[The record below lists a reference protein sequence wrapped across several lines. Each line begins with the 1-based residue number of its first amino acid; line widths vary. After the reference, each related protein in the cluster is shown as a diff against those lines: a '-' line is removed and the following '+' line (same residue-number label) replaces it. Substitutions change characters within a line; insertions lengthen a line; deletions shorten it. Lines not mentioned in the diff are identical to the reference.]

1 MFDRGKQPEYEMDL
15 ENRFVAPEVTENDR
29 DNELS
34 LRPHTLEEYIGQ
46 EQVKENLSVFM
57 QAARL
62 RGEPLDHVL
71 LYGPPGLG
79 KTTLSQI
86 IAAEMGV
93 NIRITSGPAIEKPGD
108 LAALLT
114 NLNENDILFIDEI
127 HRLNRSVEEVL
138 YPAMEDYALD
148 IIIGKGPSARSIRID
163 LPRFTLVGAT
173 TRAGQLSAPLRDRF
187 GVVFRLELYTPEE
200 LSQIVTRSAGI
211 LGIPCEA
218 EGAMELARRSRGT
231 PRIAN
236 RFLKRVRDFA
246 QVQGSGAITPEIAA
260 EALAGLPNAAISKV
274 AAGTNG
280 TAPTE
285 NDTSITDPTIVDV
298 QTVEYPAPDT
308 VRFNFTFGYMDA
320 AGKSIAEFG
329 LLTTDG
335 RLFARKVRQPIE
347 KTEYMTIKGSW
358 EISGAGMAKTP
369 TEAPKYPITLTID
382 NYKTG
387 DVEDKG
393 KWPIISLYGVGDAD
407 NVADYKIYLF
417 RRTKGRYK
425 FASGPTGST
434 RKISK
439 TWRHPKHGV
448 SIGQADFALEFGN
461 ESLDKAI
468 TEFGIE
474 KFKESTLIYN
484 NSRASFGHIVG
495 WMFWYDSG
503 LETTRLCLGLTYK
516 IEKADFDKPDSPNP
530 DYKNF
535 MIKNI
540 GFAAFKNGI
549 QVSEIKEFKVV
560 CSASYGKLE
569 YAVLT
574 D

>member
-200 LSQIVTRSAGI
+200 LALIVKRSADI
-211 LGIPCEA
+211 LEVPIEDD
-218 EGAMELARRSRGT
+218 GAMEIARRSRGT

-236 RFLKRVRDFA
+236 RMLRRVRDFA
-246 QVQGSGAITPEIAA
+246 QVRAGGVITKKVAD
-260 EALAGLPNAAISKV
+260 EALTALEIDYLGLDTIDHRMLRSIIENYRGGPVGLDTLAATINEEAVTLEDVYEPYLMQLGFLTRTPRGRCVTAKAYQHLGLPV
-274 AAGTNG
+274 PGVLTG
-280 TAPTE
+280 E
-285 NDTSITDPTIVDV
+285 N
-298 QTVEYPAPDT
+298 
-308 VRFNFTFGYMDA
+308 
-320 AGKSIAEFG
+320 
-329 LLTTDG
+329 
-335 RLFARKVRQPIE
+335 
-347 KTEYMTIKGSW
+347 
-358 EISGAGMAKTP
+358 
-369 TEAPKYPITLTID
+369 
-382 NYKTG
+382 
-387 DVEDKG
+387 
-393 KWPIISLYGVGDAD
+393 
-407 NVADYKIYLF
+407 
-417 RRTKGRYK
+417 
-425 FASGPTGST
+425 
-434 RKISK
+434 
-439 TWRHPKHGV
+439 
-448 SIGQADFALEFGN
+448 
-461 ESLDKAI
+461 
-468 TEFGIE
+468 
-474 KFKESTLIYN
+474 
-484 NSRASFGHIVG
+484 
-495 WMFWYDSG
+495 SG
-503 LETTRLCLGLTYK
+503 LDQLSL
-516 IEKADFDKPDSPNP
+516 
-530 DYKNF
+530 
-535 MIKNI
+535 
-540 GFAAFKNGI
+540 
-549 QVSEIKEFKVV
+549 
-560 CSASYGKLE
+560 
-569 YAVLT
+569 
-574 D
+574 

>member
-1 MFDRGKQPEYEMDL
+1 MFDRGKQPEYEMHL

-200 LSQIVTRSAGI
+200 LSRIVTRSAGI

-246 QVQGSGAITPEIAA
+246 QVQGSGVITPEIAA
-260 EALAGLPNAAISKV
+260 EALERLEVDYLGLDRIDRRILSTIIQNYAGGPVGLDTLAAAVGEESV
-274 AAGTNG
+274 TL
-280 TAPTE
+280 E
-285 NDTSITDPTIVDV
+285 DV
-298 QTVEYPAPDT
+298 YEPYLMQIGFLTRTPRGRCVTRLAYNHLHLEAPD
-308 VRFNFTFGYMDA
+308 GAADA
-320 AGKSIAEFG
+320 
-329 LLTTDG
+329 
-335 RLFARKVRQPIE
+335 Q
-347 KTEYMTIKGSW
+347 MT
-358 EISGAGMAKTP
+358 
-369 TEAPKYPITLTID
+369 L
-382 NYKTG
+382 
-387 DVEDKG
+387 
-393 KWPIISLYGVGDAD
+393 
-407 NVADYKIYLF
+407 
-417 RRTKGRYK
+417 
-425 FASGPTGST
+425 
-434 RKISK
+434 
-439 TWRHPKHGV
+439 
-448 SIGQADFALEFGN
+448 Q
-461 ESLDKAI
+461 
-468 TEFGIE
+468 
-474 KFKESTLIYN
+474 
-484 NSRASFGHIVG
+484 
-495 WMFWYDSG
+495 
-503 LETTRLCLGLTYK
+503 C
-516 IEKADFDKPDSPNP
+516 
-530 DYKNF
+530 
-535 MIKNI
+535 
-540 GFAAFKNGI
+540 
-549 QVSEIKEFKVV
+549 
-560 CSASYGKLE
+560 
-569 YAVLT
+569 
-574 D
+574 